1 MEQKKLQTKDF
12 ISIGIFS
19 LIYSVVAF
27 VVGGI
32 AQMTPLT
39 FPLMPACIAL
49 FTGTVFMLYVAK
61 IPKRGALTC
70 LGVIG
75 GILLFITGMFWMM
88 SLFFVLFGIAADCIC
103 ASGHFQS
110 FKKNLTAYCIMALAP
125 FGAYVPMALLPAQFD
140 AFMKKKGNTAAFEQI
155 IHTIGTSVWVLPAMT
170 AITLLCAILGGLI
183 GKRILR
189 KHFEKA
195 GIVELYETRSEN
207 KIVDFGD
214 YRHNGIF
221 ERQSVH

>member
-1 MEQKKLQTKDF
+1 MEQEKLQTKDF

-61 IPKRGALTC
+61 IPKRGALSC

-103 ASGHFQS
+103 ASGHFRS
-110 FKKNLTAYCIMALAP
+110 FKKNLSAYCIMALAP
-125 FGAYVPMALLPAQFD
+125 FGAYLPMALLPAQFD

-155 IHTIGTSVWVLPAMT
+155 IHTISTSVWVLPAMT

-189 KHFEKA
+189 KHFKKA
-195 GIVELYETRSEN
+195 GIV
-207 KIVDFGD
+207 
-214 YRHNGIF
+214 
-221 ERQSVH
+221 

>member
-1 MEQKKLQTKDF
+1 MEQEKLQTKDF

-75 GILLFITGMFWMM
+75 GILLFITGMFWMRG
-88 SLFFVLFGIAADCIC
+88 LFFLLFGIAADCIC
-103 ASGHFQS
+103 
-110 FKKNLTAYCIMALAP
+110 AYCIMALAP

-155 IHTIGTSVWVLPAMT
+155 IHTIGTSVWVLPAMI
-170 AITLLCAILGGLI
+170 AITRLCAILGGLI

-195 GIVELYETRSEN
+195 GIV
-207 KIVDFGD
+207 
-214 YRHNGIF
+214 
-221 ERQSVH
+221 

>member
-75 GILLFITGMFWMM
+75 GILLFITGMIWM
-88 SLFFVLFGIAADCIC
+88 
-103 ASGHFQS
+103 
-110 FKKNLTAYCIMALAP
+110 
-125 FGAYVPMALLPAQFD
+125 
-140 AFMKKKGNTAAFEQI
+140 
-155 IHTIGTSVWVLPAMT
+155 
-170 AITLLCAILGGLI
+170 
-183 GKRILR
+183 
-189 KHFEKA
+189 
-195 GIVELYETRSEN
+195 IV
-207 KIVDFGD
+207 
-214 YRHNGIF
+214 
-221 ERQSVH
+221 

>member
-88 SLFFVLFGIAADCIC
+88 SFFLCCSVLRPTVFA
-103 ASGHFQS
+103 
-110 FKKNLTAYCIMALAP
+110 
-125 FGAYVPMALLPAQFD
+125 
-140 AFMKKKGNTAAFEQI
+140 
-155 IHTIGTSVWVLPAMT
+155 
-170 AITLLCAILGGLI
+170 
-183 GKRILR
+183 RR
-189 KHFEKA
+189 
-195 GIVELYETRSEN
+195 
-207 KIVDFGD
+207 
-214 YRHNGIF
+214 GIF
-221 ERQSVH
+221 SRLKKILPHIA

>member
-110 FKKNLTAYCIMALAP
+110 FKKNLTAY
-125 FGAYVPMALLPAQFD
+125 VPMALLPAQFD

-155 IHTIGTSVWVLPAMT
+155 IHTIGTSVWVLPAMI

-195 GIVELYETRSEN
+195 GIV
-207 KIVDFGD
+207 
-214 YRHNGIF
+214 
-221 ERQSVH
+221 

>member
-88 SLFFVLFGIAADCIC
+88 SLFFVLFGIAA
-103 ASGHFQS
+103 
-110 FKKNLTAYCIMALAP
+110 YCILALAP

-155 IHTIGTSVWVLPAMT
+155 IHTIGTSVWVLPAMI

-195 GIVELYETRSEN
+195 GIV
-207 KIVDFGD
+207 
-214 YRHNGIF
+214 
-221 ERQSVH
+221 